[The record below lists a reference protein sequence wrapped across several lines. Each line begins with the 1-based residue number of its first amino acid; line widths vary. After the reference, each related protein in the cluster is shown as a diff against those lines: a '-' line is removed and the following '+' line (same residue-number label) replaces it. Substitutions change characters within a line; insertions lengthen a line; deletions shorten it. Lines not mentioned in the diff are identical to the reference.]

1 MLGSLIGGGLKLAG
15 AIAGGIANARA
26 AKKIKKQLNQQAA
39 DNKAWYD
46 RRYNE
51 DGTQRADAQRA
62 LAMTE
67 QSIRNRNKNAAGT
80 SAVMGGT
87 DASAAAS
94 KAANNQALTSTM
106 TNIAVNADKRKDNIE
121 NQYLTNKKAIEDKKM
136 GITQQTAQNT
146 AQAVQTMVD
155 IGSGIAE
162 DQLNK
167 KNL

>member
-1 MLGSLIGGGLKLAG
+1 MAG

-26 AKKIKKQLNQQAA
+26 AKKIKKQLNKQAA

-46 RRYNE
+46 RRFNE

-62 LAMTE
+62 LALTE
-67 QSIRNRNKNAAGT
+67 QSIRNRNRNAAGT

-87 DASAAAS
+87 DASAAAA

-106 TNIAVNADKRKDNIE
+106 ANIAVNADRRKDNIE
-121 NQYLTNKKAIEDKKM
+121 NQYLSNKKAIENKQM
-136 GITQQTAQNT
+136 GIAQQNAENT

-155 IGSGIAE
+155 IGSGISQE
-162 DQLNK
+162 YK
-167 KNL
+167 KQ

>member
-1 MLGSLIGGGLKLAG
+1 MAIGSLIGGGLKLAG

-26 AKKIKKQLNQQAA
+26 AKKIKKQLNKQAA

-46 RRYNE
+46 RRFNE

-62 LAMTE
+62 LALTE
-67 QSIRNRNKNAAGT
+67 QSIRNRNRNAAGT

-87 DASAAAS
+87 DASAAAA

-106 TNIAVNADKRKDNIE
+106 ANIAVNADRRKDNIE
-121 NQYLTNKKAIEDKKM
+121 NQYLSNKKAIENKQM
-136 GITQQTAQNT
+136 GIAQQNAENT

-155 IGSGIAE
+155 IGSGISQE
-162 DQLNK
+162 YK
-167 KNL
+167 KQ